1 MLNLSL
7 TSSCLFSALF
17 LHKWACSAHLSQK
30 TSKRFPKLIE
40 EAIEKDSHAQ
50 GVVLVDTHKIC
61 NNFQG

>member
-40 EAIEKDSHAQ
+40 KAIEKESHAQ
-50 GVVLVDTHKIC
+50 DVLSL
-61 NNFQG
+61 

>member
-17 LHKWACSAHLSQK
+17 LHIWACSAHLSQK

-40 EAIEKDSHAQ
+40 KAIEKESHAQ
-50 GVVLVDTHKIC
+50 GVVLVDTQ
-61 NNFQG
+61 NLQ